1 MFYLLHV
8 SLQPKVKEFGIDE
21 KNMFEFWDVCIT
33 MIVWLDCVCN
43 NCMKSL
49 EKKIY
54 LHLCL
59 EIMDRVLHSYMVIA
73 VPDQITSYKIIMF
86 TCPSE

>member
-1 MFYLLHV
+1 MLHV

-33 MIVWLDCVCN
+33 MNLWFVYVCN

-49 EKKIY
+49 EQKIY
-54 LHLCL
+54 LHLSHVS
-59 EIMDRVLHSYMVIA
+59 R
-73 VPDQITSYKIIMF
+73 
-86 TCPSE
+86 